1 MTKILLCKQNKCFG
15 LIAIEKHLLC
25 IFHLLSKRYFSYAI
39 YKISFSFFLKSWS
52 VVKVLRE
59 TAIPS
64 FSIFLLA
71 FVSNTV
77 YMMHLISTLNGRL
90 RKLVDSFK
98 LKERLG
104 KIIADSRKYFAETT
118 NGGKKD
124 QS

>member
-1 MTKILLCKQNKCFG
+1 MTKILLCKQDKCFG
-15 LIAIEKHLLC
+15 LIVIEKHLLC

-52 VVKVLRE
+52 VVKFLRE

-71 FVSNTV
+71 FVSNT
-77 YMMHLISTLNGRL
+77 HLISTLKGRL

>member
-1 MTKILLCKQNKCFG
+1 MHFPFTFKTLFFLCDLQNKF
-15 LIAIEKHLLC
+15 
-25 IFHLLSKRYFSYAI
+25 F
-39 YKISFSFFLKSWS
+39 FFLKSWS

-77 YMMHLISTLNGRL
+77 YMMHLISTLNGRH